1 VKRGDMPFQQR
12 SATELKEDFRAV
24 HGRSQASPD
33 PGREDDRGGR
43 TPIVI

>member
-1 VKRGDMPFQQR
+1 MPFQQR
-12 SATELKEDFRAV
+12 PAAELEEDFWAV

-43 TPIVI
+43 TPIAI